1 MDNYNYIVP
10 SVSNLCEGQEQ
21 AYCNRPELL
30 SFDNNIT
37 VNLSFSLLRTL
48 VRLFIS
54 MQIVVLIFSCRRGK
68 SALYRCMLKVVCPDM
83 FQTLMATMQHVFVIP
98 VVTMT

>member
-10 SVSNLCEGQEQ
+10 SVDRLCEGQEEQ
-21 AYCNRPELL
+21 AYCNSEVL

-48 VRLFIS
+48 VRRLLIS
-54 MQIVVLIFSCRRGK
+54 IQIVVLIFSYRGK
-68 SALYRCMLKVVCPDM
+68 SALYRCMLKVVCLDM
-83 FQTLMATMQHVFVIP
+83 LKAKMQHVFVTP
-98 VVTMT
+98 VAMMT